1 LLELVRT
8 GPSLLELPRQP
19 CKVNSVNSERERER
33 ERECPS
39 KPAGGNDPAFHG
51 EDDEDTTMYIVS
63 SAERT
68 PNDSGREAGRFRDI
82 GEHTVSIRIS

>member
-19 CKVNSVNSERERER
+19 CKVNSERVL
-33 ERECPS
+33 S
-39 KPAGGNDPAFHG
+39 KPAGGNDSAFHG